1 MSITPAP
8 LHIKSGEPPPLAVT
22 RSEAGSGA
30 LLLTLMGLLL
40 AVVNAHTEEVA
51 ETITVPSE
59 TPVICAEL
67 VLPGEFAVIPPV
79 EVQL

>member
-1 MSITPAP
+1 M
-8 LHIKSGEPPPLAVT
+8 KSGEPPPFAVT
-22 RSEAGSGA
+22 SNEAGSGA
-30 LLLTLMGLLL
+30 LLLTLIGLLL
-40 AVVNAHTEEVA
+40 AEVIAHTEEVA
-51 ETITVPSE
+51 ETITVPSD

>member
-1 MSITPAP
+1 MIPAP

-22 RSEAGSGA
+22 DNDAGNGA
-30 LLLTLMGLLL
+30 LLFTLIGLLF
-40 AVVNAHTEEVA
+40 AEVIAQTEEVA
-51 ETITVPSE
+51 ETMTVPSE

>member
-1 MSITPAP
+1 M
-8 LHIKSGEPPPLAVT
+8 KSGEPPPLAVT
-22 RSEAGSGA
+22 SSEAGCGA
-30 LLLTLMGLLL
+30 LRLTLIGV
-40 AVVNAHTEEVA
+40 AVEDVVAHTEEVA
-51 ETITVPSE
+51 ETVTVPSE

>member
-1 MSITPAP
+1 M
-8 LHIKSGEPPPLAVT
+8 KSGEPPPFAVT
-22 RSEAGSGA
+22 SNEAGNGA
-30 LLLTLMGLLL
+30 LLLTLIGLLL
-40 AVVNAHTEEVA
+40 AEVIAHTEEVA
-51 ETITVPSE
+51 ETITVPSD